1 MKLEGYKARVYNIVI
16 TQNSLQMSVP
26 MSIELLAM
34 VMPLRA
40 ISLVH
45 YAVGGECCCVF
56 VPADKTLAV
65 EDVRQFDTYEDGA

>member
-1 MKLEGYKARVYNIVI
+1 MF
-16 TQNSLQMSVP
+16 VP

-40 ISLVH
+40 ISQVH
-45 YAVGGECCCVF
+45 YTVGGECCCVF